1 VLSKKIIKKLLV
13 ATAMVFGLS
22 FVVSSNTMA
31 ATPYAKHGQLS
42 VKGSKIIDKK
52 GRTFQL
58 KGVSTHGLAWFPDY
72 VNKKA
77 FKTLHNKWKANI
89 VRLAMYTE
97 EYNGY
102 LSGGNKAE
110 LEQLIDKGVKAADS
124 LGMYS
129 IIDWHIL
136 SDGNP
141 NTHKGEAKEFFEK
154 MSKKY
159 ADDPRV
165 LYEICNEP
173 NGGTSWSDIKSYAEE
188 IIPVIRKNAPKA
200 IIIVGTPT
208 WSQEVDKP
216 ASDPIK
222 GYDNIMYTLHFY
234 AATHKD
240 DLRNKAE
247 AAIKSGLPIF
257 ISEFSI
263 CDASGNGGIDYS
275 SAKAWKKFINQYKLP
290 YVAWNLSN
298 KNESSALIKDNVKS
312 LSGWKKSQLSATG
325 KWISKMMQGK

>member
-1 VLSKKIIKKLLV
+1 MQTKKLIKKILA
-13 ATAMVFGLS
+13 ATVVVFGLS
-22 FVVSSNTMA
+22 IIASTNTMA

-42 VKGSKIIDKK
+42 VKGSKIVDKNGK
-52 GRTFQL
+52 AFQL

-72 VNKKA
+72 VNKNA
-77 FKTLHNKWKANI
+77 FKTLRNKWKANI

-102 LSGGNKAE
+102 LNGGNKTA
-110 LEQLIDKGVKAADS
+110 LENVIDRGVKAATS

-129 IIDWHIL
+129 IIDWHTL

-141 NTHKGEAKEFFEK
+141 NTHKSEAKEFFGK

-159 ADDPRV
+159 ADNPQV
-165 LYEICNEP
+165 LYELCNEP
-173 NGGTSWSDIKSYAEE
+173 NGGTTWSDIKSYAEE

-216 ASDPIK
+216 AADPIK
-222 GYDNIMYTLHFY
+222 GYGNIMYTLHFY
-234 AATHKD
+234 AATHKE

-257 ISEFSI
+257 ISEFNI
-263 CDASGNGGIDYS
+263 CDASGNGGIDYA
-275 SAKAWKKFINQYKLP
+275 SAKAWKKLINKYKLP
-290 YVAWNLSN
+290 FVAWNLSN
-298 KNESSALIKDNVKS
+298 KNESSALIKESVKT
-312 LSGWKKSQLSATG
+312 LSGWKKSQLSDTG
-325 KWISKMMQGK
+325 KWISKMMQ